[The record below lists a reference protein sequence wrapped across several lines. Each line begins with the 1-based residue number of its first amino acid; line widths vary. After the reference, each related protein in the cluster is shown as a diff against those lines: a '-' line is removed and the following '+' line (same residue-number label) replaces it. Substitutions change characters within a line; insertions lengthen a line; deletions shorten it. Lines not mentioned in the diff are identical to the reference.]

1 MATKMNAA
9 TAKRVKALKIN
20 AKNEEEAR
28 EKLLEILVENG
39 IEGMEEEETDTLL
52 DIAESFVEDDNS
64 GDDEEQTEEE
74 ENDELAEE
82 VEEEEEEEKPKK
94 PAKKASKKVEEP
106 EEEEDDEEE
115 AEEEEEDEDEG
126 DEFAEMD
133 RTALK
138 AYIKDNEL
146 DITVKKSMTDDDIR
160 DLIRAEVGEEEEE
173 DEKPAPKSKA
183 STKTAEKA
191 APKKE
196 DKKAPAKSEKKAEKK
211 ETKPAAGKR
220 GTKLDPKNNEDDR
233 KAFAPLKKLF
243 PESEY
248 AYAWVASAGVTIKHK
263 GKNSQRS
270 MVLIENCS
278 KQADGSIKCNLY
290 LLTFTKQTEI
300 LDKAGIDYE
309 PCWSGAPLIKG
320 ITLDEALEIITDLM
334 EHITATVQKIDKKL
348 GENRKKMEENLDKK
362 KPAKKSTKV
371 EEPEEEE
378 DEDDEEE
385 EEAPKKKTSK
395 AAPAKKAAK
404 KVVEEDDE
412 EEEDDEDDEEEDEA
426 PAPKKKAASKSAP
439 AKKTTKKK

>member
-39 IEGMEEEETDTLL
+39 IEGMEEEDTDTIL
-52 DIAESFVEDDNS
+52 DIAESFVEDDNA
-64 GDDEEQTEEE
+64 GDDEPQTEEE

-106 EEEEDDEEE
+106 EEEE
-115 AEEEEEDEDEG
+115 EG
-126 DEFAEMD
+126 DEFDDMD
-133 RTALK
+133 RSSLK

-160 DLIRAEVGEEEEE
+160 EAIRAEVGEEEEE

-183 STKTAEKA
+183 STKPAEKA

-196 DKKAPAKSEKKAEKK
+196 DKKAPAKSEKKEA
-211 ETKPAAGKR
+211 KPAAGKR

-290 LLTFTKQTEI
+290 LLTFTKQTEV

-362 KPAKKSTKV
+362 KGTKKAAKV

-378 DEDDEEE
+378 EEDDEEE
-385 EEAPKKKTSK
+385 EEAPKKKSSK
-395 AAPAKKAAK
+395 SAPAKKAAK

-412 EEEDDEDDEEEDEA
+412 EEEDEEEDEA
-426 PAPKKKAASKSAP
+426 PAPKKKATSKSAP

>member
-9 TAKRVKALKIN
+9 TAKRVKALGIN
-20 AKNEEEAR
+20 AKTEEEAR
-28 EKLLEILVENG
+28 EKLLAILDENG
-39 IEGMEEEETDTLL
+39 IEEMEGEDTDTLL
-52 DIAESFVEDDNS
+52 DIAETFVDDKG
-64 GDDEEQTEEE
+64 GDDDDSQTEEE

-82 VEEEEEEEKPKK
+82 VEEEEEDEKPKK

-106 EEEEDDEEE
+106 EEEEEDEDEEE
-115 AEEEEEDEDEG
+115 TEEEEDEDEG
-126 DEFAEMD
+126 DQFDEMD
-133 RTALK
+133 RSALK
-138 AYIKDNEL
+138 AYIKENEL
-146 DITVKKSMTDDDIR
+146 DITVKKSMSDDDIR
-160 DLIRAEVGEEEEE
+160 EAIRAEVGEEEGE
-173 DEKPAPKSKA
+173 DEKPAPK
-183 STKTAEKA
+183 
-191 APKKE
+191 KE
-196 DKKAPAKSEKKAEKK
+196 EKKAPAKSDKKADKK
-211 ETKPAAGKR
+211 EAKPAGKR

-290 LLTFTKQTEI
+290 LLTFTKQTDI

-320 ITLDEALEIITDLM
+320 ITLDEAIEIITDLM

-348 GENRKKMEENLDKK
+348 GENRKKMEESLDKK
-362 KPAKKSTKV
+362 KPAKKAAKV

-385 EEAPKKKTSK
+385 EEAPKKKASK
-395 AAPAKKAAK
+395 VAPKKAAK
-404 KVVEEDDE
+404 KVVEEDE
-412 EEEDDEDDEEEDEA
+412 EEEEDDEEEDEA
-426 PAPKKKAASKSAP
+426 PAPKKKATSKVP

>member
-82 VEEEEEEEKPKK
+82 VEEEEEEKPKK

-106 EEEEDDEEE
+106 EEEEEDDEEE
-115 AEEEEEDEDEG
+115 TEEEEEDEDEG

-160 DLIRAEVGEEEEE
+160 EAIRAEVGEDEDE

-196 DKKAPAKSEKKAEKK
+196 DKKAEKK

-412 EEEDDEDDEEEDEA
+412 EEDDEEEEDEA

>member
-82 VEEEEEEEKPKK
+82 VEEEEEEKPKK

-115 AEEEEEDEDEG
+115 TEEEEEDEDEG

-160 DLIRAEVGEEEEE
+160 EAIRAEVGEDEDEDEDE

-183 STKTAEKA
+183 STKTAEKP

-196 DKKAPAKSEKKAEKK
+196 EKKAPAKSDKKADKK
-211 ETKPAAGKR
+211 EAKPAGKR

-290 LLTFTKQTEI
+290 LLTFTKQTDI

-320 ITLDEALEIITDLM
+320 ITLDEAIEIITDLM

-348 GENRKKMEENLDKK
+348 GENRKKMEESLDKK
-362 KPAKKSTKV
+362 KPAKKAAKV

-385 EEAPKKKTSK
+385 EEAPKKKASK
-395 AAPAKKAAK
+395 VAPKKAAK
-404 KVVEEDDE
+404 KVVEEVE
-412 EEEDDEDDEEEDEA
+412 EEEEDDEEEDEA
-426 PAPKKKAASKSAP
+426 PAPKKKATSKVP

>member
-9 TAKRVKALKIN
+9 TAKRVKALGIN
-20 AKNEEEAR
+20 VKTEEEAR
-28 EKLLEILVENG
+28 EKLLAILDENG
-39 IEGMEEEETDTLL
+39 IEEMEGEDTDTLL
-52 DIAESFVEDDNS
+52 DIAETFVDDKG
-64 GDDEEQTEEE
+64 GDDDDSQTEEE

-82 VEEEEEEEKPKK
+82 VEEEEEDEKPKK

-106 EEEEDDEEE
+106 EEEEEDEDEEE
-115 AEEEEEDEDEG
+115 TEEEEDEDEG
-126 DEFAEMD
+126 DQFDEMD
-133 RTALK
+133 RSALK
-138 AYIKDNEL
+138 AYIKENEL
-146 DITVKKSMTDDDIR
+146 DITVKKSMSDDDIR
-160 DLIRAEVGEEEEE
+160 EAIRAEVGEEEEE
-173 DEKPAPKSKA
+173 DEKPAPKAKA
-183 STKTAEKA
+183 STKTAEKP

-196 DKKAPAKSEKKAEKK
+196 EKKAPAKSDKKADKK
-211 ETKPAAGKR
+211 EAKPAGKR

-290 LLTFTKQTEI
+290 LLTFTKQTDI

-320 ITLDEALEIITDLM
+320 ITLDEAIEIITDLM

-348 GENRKKMEENLDKK
+348 GENRKKMEESLDKK
-362 KPAKKSTKV
+362 KPAKKAAKV

-378 DEDDEEE
+378 DEDDEEG

-395 AAPAKKAAK
+395 VAPKKAAK
-404 KVVEEDDE
+404 KVVEEDE
-412 EEEDDEDDEEEDEA
+412 EEEEDDEEEDEA
-426 PAPKKKAASKSAP
+426 PAPKKKATSKVP

>member
-94 PAKKASKKVEEP
+94 SAKKASKKVEEP
-106 EEEEDDEEE
+106 EEEEEEDDEET
-115 AEEEEEDEDEG
+115 EEEEEDEDEG

-173 DEKPAPKSKA
+173 DEKPEPKSKA
-183 STKTAEKA
+183 STKTAKKA

-196 DKKAPAKSEKKAEKK
+196 DKKAEKK

-320 ITLDEALEIITDLM
+320 ITLDEAIEIITDLM
-334 EHITATVQKIDKKL
+334 EHITAAVQKIDKKL

-385 EEAPKKKTSK
+385 E
-395 AAPAKKAAK
+395 
-404 KVVEEDDE
+404 
-412 EEEDDEDDEEEDEA
+412 DEA

>member
-9 TAKRVKALKIN
+9 TAKRVKALGIN
-20 AKNEEEAR
+20 VKTEEEAR
-28 EKLLEILVENG
+28 EKLLAILDENG
-39 IEGMEEEETDTLL
+39 IEEMEGEDTDTLL
-52 DIAESFVEDDNS
+52 DIAETFVDDKG
-64 GDDEEQTEEE
+64 GDDDDSQTEEE

-82 VEEEEEEEKPKK
+82 VEEEEEDEKPKK

-106 EEEEDDEEE
+106 EEEEEDEDEEE
-115 AEEEEEDEDEG
+115 TEEEEEDEDEG
-126 DEFAEMD
+126 DQFDEMD
-133 RTALK
+133 RSALK
-138 AYIKDNEL
+138 AYIKENEL
-146 DITVKKSMTDDDIR
+146 DITVKKSMSDDDIR
-160 DLIRAEVGEEEEE
+160 EAIRAEVGEEEEE
-173 DEKPAPKSKA
+173 DEKPAPKAKA
-183 STKTAEKA
+183 STKTAEKP

-196 DKKAPAKSEKKAEKK
+196 EKKAPAKSDKKADKK
-211 ETKPAAGKR
+211 EAKPAGKR

-290 LLTFTKQTEI
+290 LLTFTKQTDI

-320 ITLDEALEIITDLM
+320 ITLDEAIEIITDLM

-348 GENRKKMEENLDKK
+348 GENRKKMEESLDKK
-362 KPAKKSTKV
+362 KPAKKAAKV

-385 EEAPKKKTSK
+385 EEAPKKKASK
-395 AAPAKKAAK
+395 VAPKKAAK
-404 KVVEEDDE
+404 KVVEEDE
-412 EEEDDEDDEEEDEA
+412 EEEEDDEEEDEA
-426 PAPKKKAASKSAP
+426 PAPKKKATSKVP